1 MTLQASGP
9 ISYSQII
16 NEFGG
21 NRGSLGNYRVNQS
34 VGGVNWPLDEGV
46 PTSGQISFNNFYSKS
61 KNIIVDCYSAGGI
74 RVDAGVRG
82 RTVIGG
88 GNAAFTGARVVIYV
102 NSIFTT
108 TTGGPTNKCAL
119 RTGGFNTASKMDV
132 ILGNSAQIYGGGG
145 AGGNGG
151 NAGGRNANVG
161 NAGQT
166 GTSALGLQRYVES
179 VVLSQFSLIRA
190 GAGGGG
196 GGGGAAGEIRNSQ
209 EYGAGGGGAGGS
221 GTPAGPGGSQGNDSE
236 GEEREATNGGGG
248 SNLNGGAG
256 GLGAT
261 GGNNENNADGGG
273 GGGGGSWGGFGG
285 SGGEAGQGEGF
296 DYGEAH
302 DGNPGGYPG
311 LSETGEDNRTP
322 IANGQGGG
330 GGKGGARGSGQVE
343 GQGGAGGASG
353 YSITSNTSIPGV
365 SGGTIQG
372 PTGAGAGV
380 S

>member
-16 NEFGG
+16 DEFGG
-21 NRGSLGNYRVNQS
+21 NRGSLGNYRVNQ
-34 VGGVNWPLDEGV
+34 VIGGTSWPLDEGV

-74 RVDAGVRG
+74 RVDAGLRG
-82 RTVIGG
+82 RTVVGG
-88 GNAAFTGARVVIYV
+88 GGDGNSFTGARVVIYV

-151 NAGGRNANVG
+151 NAGGRNANAG

-166 GTSALGLQRYVES
+166 GTSALGLQRFVES
-179 VVLSQFSLIRA
+179 VVLSPGSLIRA

-196 GGGGAAGEIRNSQ
+196 GGGGGAGEIRNSQ

-221 GTPAGPGGSQGNDSE
+221 GIPAGPGGSQGNDSE
-236 GEEREATNGGGG
+236 GEDREATNGGGG
-248 SNLNGGAG
+248 SNPNGGAG

-285 SGGEAGQGEGF
+285 S
-296 DYGEAH
+296 
-302 DGNPGGYPG
+302 
-311 LSETGEDNRTP
+311 S
-322 IANGQGGG
+322 
-330 GGKGGARGSGQVE
+330 S
-343 GQGGAGGASG
+343 
-353 YSITSNTSIPGV
+353 
-365 SGGTIQG
+365 
-372 PTGAGAGV
+372 
-380 S
+380 